1 MRNVEHFL
9 AAAGLIACLVLLF
22 RMMLGGATRQRVDA
36 AVARAWQR
44 TRQGALKLWYGAT
57 QWRRGRTARKS
68 AAEVAEEAIRRAKG
82 DARGEFTRDGNVYKP
97 ESFKKPRKPH

>member
-1 MRNVEHFL
+1 MRPVEQFL
-9 AAAGLIACLVLLF
+9 AAAGLIACLALLI
-22 RMMLGGATRQRVDA
+22 RMMLSGPTRQRVDA
-36 AVARAWQR
+36 ALARAWQR

-82 DARGEFTRDGNVYKP
+82 SPGSVKRDGNVYKP